1 MSSFTEHKTIA
12 DRSASDRRRHKQKID
27 QAIKEGIHNIVAEE
41 SIIGQDGKKKFKI
54 PVKGI
59 KEHRLIYGSNENN
72 KKVGSAP
79 GKDIQKG
86 QKIGESQNNQKSPSN
101 EPGTEPGTEYYD
113 VEMDLDELAE
123 YLFRDLEL
131 PELERKSLKK
141 IMSER
146 LKRQGYRR
154 EGIEPRLDKKKT
166 AISRIKRLKAA
177 KRRDDFDEDK
187 RFMFHEDDLVYRH
200 FKQSLR
206 ECSNAVIFFL
216 MDISGSMT
224 QEKKF
229 LARSF
234 YFLLYHFIRSKYQHT
249 EIVFI
254 AHDTAAYEVNE
265 EQFFTR
271 GESGGTMV
279 SSALNLSLDVI
290 SKRYHPNS
298 WNIYAFQ
305 CSDGDNWANDNEKT
319 IQVMEKLKSI
329 SQLVGYC
336 EICSSAAAWGGST
349 GVLSK
354 VYLPLVDKKF
364 KSVEIKKKADIWP
377 AFKKLFG
384 KSVSALAEN

>member
-1 MSSFTEHKTIA
+1 MSTFTEHKTVA
-12 DRSASDRRRHKQKID
+12 DRSAGDRQRHKQKID
-27 QAIKEGIHNIVAEE
+27 KAIKDGIHNIVAEE
-41 SIIGQDGKKKFKI
+41 SIIGQDGKKKFRI

-59 KEHRLIYGSNENN
+59 KEHRLVYGSNDKNQR
-72 KKVGSAP
+72 VGSAP
-79 GKDIQKG
+79 GKDLQKG
-86 QKIGESQNNQKSPSN
+86 QKIGESQKEKQQGN
-101 EPGTEPGTEYYD
+101 EPGTDPGTEYYD
-113 VEMDLDELAE
+113 VEMSLDELAE

-177 KRRDDFDEDK
+177 QRREDFDEDK

-200 FKQSLR
+200 YKQSMR

-224 QEKKF
+224 NEKKF

-249 EIVFI
+249 EIVFV

-265 EQFFTR
+265 QQFFTR

-279 SSALNLSLDVI
+279 SSAFDLTLDII
-290 SKRYHPNS
+290 SKRYHPSS

-319 IQVMEKLKSI
+319 LQLVERLKSI
-329 SQLVGYC
+329 AQLVGYC
-336 EICSSAAAWGGST
+336 EICASTGNWGGV

-354 VYLPLVDKKF
+354 VYLPIIDKKM
-364 KSVEIKKKADIWP
+364 KSVEIRKKADIWP

-384 KSVSALAEN
+384 KGLSAQGNEE

>member
-1 MSSFTEHKTIA
+1 MSTFTEHKTVA
-12 DRSASDRRRHKQKID
+12 DRSAGDRQRHKQKID
-27 QAIKEGIHNIVAEE
+27 KAIKEGIHNIVAEE
-41 SIIGQDGKKKFKI
+41 SIIGEDGKKKFKI

-59 KEHRLIYGSNENN
+59 KEHRLVYGNNENN
-72 KKVGSAP
+72 KRVGSAP
-79 GKDIQKG
+79 GKDIHKG
-86 QKIGESQNNQKSPSN
+86 QKIGEGQQKQQVPGN

-113 VEMDLDELAE
+113 VELSLDELAE

-177 KRRDDFDEDK
+177 QSREDFDENK

-200 FKQSLR
+200 FKQSVR
-206 ECSNAVIFFL
+206 ECSNAVIFFI

-224 QEKKF
+224 NEKKF

-265 EQFFTR
+265 QQFFTR

-279 SSALNLSLDVI
+279 SSAINLTLDVI
-290 SKRYHPNS
+290 SKRYHPS
-298 WNIYAFQ
+298 AWNIYAFQ
-305 CSDGDNWANDNEKT
+305 CSDGDNWNTDNDKT
-319 IQVMEKLKSI
+319 LQAMEKLKSI
-329 SQLVGYC
+329 AQLVGYC
-336 EICSSAAAWGGST
+336 EICAMTGSWAT
-349 GVLSK
+349 AGVLSK
-354 VYLPLVDKKF
+354 IYTPIIDKKF
-364 KSVEIKKKADIWP
+364 KTVEVKKKADIWP

-384 KSVSALAEN
+384 KGIAASSEG